1 MSNISSLTSSKLTG
15 SWSCDIIMS
24 WMAYTQG
31 GEGGGRGGSGACAE
45 SVGSTAWLLQC
56 PYSEEELECE
66 GIKVATGPEVKQ
78 PEEVL

>member
-31 GEGGGRGGSGACAE
+31 RGGSSACAE
-45 SVGSTAWLLQC
+45 FVGSTAWLLQC

-66 GIKVATGPEVKQ
+66 GIKVATGPEVQQ